1 MLQLVGALPEMP
13 GHLLRLRPKSVPK
26 VNDRAKNEMNP
37 RKQAH
42 WPAAAP
48 SAKPTSLRTMNRE
61 GFHSNSKFPG
71 LSKYSH
77 ILVTVFSSQVKAF
90 RMTP

>member
-1 MLQLVGALPEMP
+1 MLHLVGALPEMP
-13 GHLLRLRPKSVPK
+13 GQFLRLRPKSAPQ

-61 GFHSNSKFPG
+61 GFYSNPKFPG

-90 RMTP
+90 SMIP